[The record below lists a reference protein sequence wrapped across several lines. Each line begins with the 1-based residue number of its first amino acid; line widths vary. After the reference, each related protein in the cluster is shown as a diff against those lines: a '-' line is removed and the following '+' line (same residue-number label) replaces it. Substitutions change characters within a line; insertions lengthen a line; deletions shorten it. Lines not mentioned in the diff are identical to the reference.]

1 MRRKAAPWT
10 SAADRFELLGVAVS
24 LYDQLGQQAG
34 IATAV
39 DHFYARVLGD
49 PSLAPYFEGAD
60 VDKVRE
66 HQAAL
71 LSTVSGGP
79 DQYSGRSMELSHRRL
94 GVTDEAFDK
103 VVGHLGTTLD
113 DLGVAR
119 DVRDQVAAVL
129 VAQREHIVTAS
140 TSV

>member
-1 MRRKAAPWT
+1 M
-10 SAADRFELLGVAVS
+10 S

-39 DHFYARVLGD
+39 DQFYVRVLGD
-49 PSLAPYFEGAD
+49 PSLAPYFEGSD
-60 VDKVRE
+60 VDKVKE

-79 DQYSGRSMELSHRRL
+79 EIYTGRTMELSHRRL

-103 VVGHLGTTLD
+103 VVAHLGDTLD
-113 DLGVAR
+113 ALGVAP
-119 DVRDQVAAVL
+119 DVRDSVAAVL
-129 VAQREHIVTAS
+129 LQQRQHIVSAPAT
-140 TSV
+140 V

>member
-1 MRRKAAPWT
+1 
-10 SAADRFELLGVAVS
+10 VS

-34 IATAV
+34 ITTAV
-39 DHFYARVLGD
+39 DHFYVRVLGD
-49 PSLAPYFEGAD
+49 PSLAPYFEGTD

-66 HQAAL
+66 HQVAL

-79 DQYSGRSMELSHRRL
+79 EQYSGRAMELSHRRL

-103 VVGHLGTTLD
+103 VVGHLGATLD
-113 DLGVAR
+113 DLGVAP

-129 VAQREHIVTAS
+129 LAQREHIVTAS
-140 TSV
+140 AQV